1 MALKLKDGSWSEL
14 LKHLAIFKAVFLA
27 EISRNIEP
35 IFVLL
40 LYPCTAPAPSNGGAP
55 GKWWC
60 ATTLESYAGKSS

>member
-40 LYPCTAPAPSNGGAP
+40 LYPCTAPAPSQR
-55 GKWWC
+55 WC
-60 ATTLESYAGKSS
+60 AGEMVVCDHFGELRG